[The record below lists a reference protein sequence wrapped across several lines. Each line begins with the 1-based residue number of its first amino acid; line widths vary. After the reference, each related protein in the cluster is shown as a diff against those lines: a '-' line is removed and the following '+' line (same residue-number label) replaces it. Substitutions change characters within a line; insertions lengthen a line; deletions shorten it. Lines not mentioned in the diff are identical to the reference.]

1 MKRRVLVVGA
11 GSIGLRHLQLLTEVE
26 GLAVEV
32 CDSRPEGLS
41 EAATAVPGARQWSDF
56 REAAASRPDLVF
68 VCTPPASHAPLSR
81 IALESGAHIFCEK
94 PISDSAAG
102 ARSMIRDQQRT
113 GRILNV
119 GFVQRFMPEMLRAQ
133 KLIREGRIG
142 RVCYARFSVATL
154 NTLANSR
161 SRHQRDVFGS
171 AALDYVYGFD
181 TFWWL
186 MEERPVSVY
195 ARGIQ
200 VEGLPFTSRPNLLS
214 AVIEYES
221 ERVAELHIDYV
232 AYPDR
237 CTYTFQ
243 GELGY
248 VQVDLSRNIVE
259 HGDRE
264 TGRRHVE
271 KLTVDRDDVMR
282 AQRDHFLD
290 ALEGRHP
297 VSSPPQDA
305 LHGTLGVDALIRSLK
320 TGQPESLETG

>member
-1 MKRRVLVVGA
+1 MKRVLVVGA
-11 GSIGLRHLQLLTEVE
+11 GSIGLRHLRLLTEVE
-26 GLAVEV
+26 GFAVEV
-32 CDSRPEGLS
+32 CDSRPDGLS
-41 EAATAVPGARQWSDF
+41 EAAAAVPGARQWGDF
-56 REAAASRPDLVF
+56 QEAAASRPDMVF
-68 VCTPPASHAPLSR
+68 VCTPPGSHAALTR
-81 IALESGAHIFCEK
+81 IALESGAHVFCEK

-102 ARSMIRDQQRT
+102 GRSMIRDQQRT
-113 GRILNV
+113 DRLLNV
-119 GFVQRFMPEMLRAQ
+119 GFVQRFMPEMLRAR
-133 KLIREGRIG
+133 KLIRDGRIG

-154 NTLANSR
+154 NTLQNSR

-186 MEERPVSVY
+186 MRERPVSVY

-248 VQVDLSRNIVE
+248 VRVDLSRNRVE

-264 TGRRHVE
+264 TGRRYVE
-271 KLTVDRDDVMR
+271 NLSVDRDDVMR
-282 AQRDHFLD
+282 DQRDHFLG
-290 ALEGRHP
+290 ALEGKHP
-297 VSSPPQDA
+297 VSSPPRDA
-305 LHGTLGVDALIRSLK
+305 LHGTLGVDALIRSLR
-320 TGQPESLETG
+320 TGRPEPLEAG

>member
-1 MKRRVLVVGA
+1 MKRFLVVGA
-11 GSIGLRHLQLLTEVE
+11 GSIGLRHLQLLDEVE

-41 EAATAVPGARQWSDF
+41 EAGTAVPGARQWRDF
-56 REAAASRPDLVF
+56 HKAAATGPDVVF
-68 VCTPPASHAPLSR
+68 VCTPPASHAALTR
-81 IALESGAHIFCEK
+81 IGLEAGAHVFCEK
-94 PISDSAAG
+94 PISDSAVG
-102 ARSMIRDQQRT
+102 AMAMIRDQQRT
-113 GRILNV
+113 GRFLNV
-119 GFVQRFMPEMLRAQ
+119 GFVQRFMPEMLRARQ
-133 KLIREGRIG
+133 LIREGRIG
-142 RVCYARFSVATL
+142 RVCYARFSVCTL
-154 NTLANSR
+154 KTLENSR

-186 MEERPVSVY
+186 LEERPVSVY

-221 ERVAELHIDYV
+221 ERVSELHIDYV
-232 AYPDR
+232 AYPER

-248 VQVDLSRNIVE
+248 IKVDLSRNRVE

-264 TGRRHVE
+264 TGRRRVE

-282 AQRDHFLD
+282 AQRDHFLE
-290 ALEGRHP
+290 ALEGLHP
-297 VSSPPQDA
+297 VSSPPRDA
-305 LHGTLGVDALIRSLK
+305 LEGTLGVDALIRSLK
-320 TGQPESLETG
+320 TGRPEPLDTG

>member
-1 MKRRVLVVGA
+1 MKRVLVVGA
-11 GSIGLRHLQLLTEVE
+11 GSIGLRHLRLLAEVE
-26 GLAVEV
+26 DLAVVV
-32 CDSRPEGLS
+32 CDSRPEGLA
-41 EAATAVPGARQWSDF
+41 EAGLAVPGARQWSDF
-56 REAAASRPDLVF
+56 QEAAASRPDVVF
-68 VCTPPASHAPLSR
+68 VCTPPGSHAALTR
-81 IALESGAHIFCEK
+81 IALESGADVFCEK

-102 ARSMIRDQQRT
+102 ARRMIRDQQRT
-113 GRILNV
+113 DRILNV
-119 GFVQRFMPEMLRAQ
+119 GFVQRFMPEMLRAR

-142 RVCYARFSVATL
+142 RVCYARFSVCTL
-154 NTLANSR
+154 KTLENSR

-186 MEERPVSVY
+186 MKERPVSVY
-195 ARGIQ
+195 ARGVQ

-221 ERVAELHIDYV
+221 ERIAELHIDYV

-243 GELGY
+243 GERGY
-248 VQVDLSRNIVE
+248 VRVDLSRNMVE
-259 HGDRE
+259 HGDGE
-264 TGRRHVE
+264 TGRRYVE
-271 KLTVDRDDVMR
+271 NLTVDRDDVMR
-282 AQRDHFLD
+282 DQRDHFLS

-320 TGQPESLETG
+320 TGRPEALETG

>member
-1 MKRRVLVVGA
+1 MKRVLVVGA
-11 GSIGLRHLQLLTEVE
+11 GSIGLRHLRLLAEVE
-26 GLAVEV
+26 DLAVAV
-32 CDSRPEGLS
+32 CDSRPEGLA
-41 EAATAVPGARQWSDF
+41 EAGLAAPGARQWSDF
-56 REAAASRPDLVF
+56 QEAAASRPDMVF
-68 VCTPPASHAPLSR
+68 VCTPPGSHAALTR
-81 IALESGAHIFCEK
+81 IALESGADVFCEK

-102 ARSMIRDQQRT
+102 ARRMIRDQQRT
-113 GRILNV
+113 DRILNV
-119 GFVQRFMPEMLRAQ
+119 GFVQRFMPEMLRAR

-142 RVCYARFSVATL
+142 RVCYARFSVCTL
-154 NTLANSR
+154 KTLENSR

-186 MEERPVSVY
+186 MKERPASVY
-195 ARGIQ
+195 ARGVQ

-221 ERVAELHIDYV
+221 ERIAELHIDYV

-243 GELGY
+243 GERGY
-248 VQVDLSRNIVE
+248 VRVDLSRNMVE
-259 HGDRE
+259 HGDGE
-264 TGRRHVE
+264 TGRRYVE
-271 KLTVDRDDVMR
+271 NLTVDRDDVMR
-282 AQRDHFLD
+282 DQRDHFLG

-320 TGQPESLETG
+320 TGRPEALETG

>member
-1 MKRRVLVVGA
+1 MVVGA
-11 GSIGLRHLQLLTEVE
+11 GSIGLRHLRLLDEVE
-26 GLAVEV
+26 GLKVEV

-41 EAATAVPGARQWSDF
+41 DAGTAVPGARQWSDF
-56 REAAASRPDLVF
+56 QEAASSRPDVVF
-68 VCTPPASHAPLSR
+68 VCTPPGSHAALTR
-81 IALESGAHIFCEK
+81 IALESGAHVFCEK
-94 PISDSAAG
+94 PISDSAVG
-102 ARSMIRDQQRT
+102 ARSMIRDQLRT
-113 GRILNV
+113 NRILNV
-119 GFVQRFMPEMLRAQ
+119 GFVQRFMPEMLRART
-133 KLIREGRIG
+133 LIRQGRIG
-142 RVCYARFSVATL
+142 RVCYARFSVCTL
-154 NTLANSR
+154 KTLENSR

-181 TFWWL
+181 TFRWL
-186 MEERPVSVY
+186 LRERPVSVY

-248 VQVDLSRNIVE
+248 VRVDLSRNIVE

-271 KLTVDRDDVMR
+271 DISVDRDDVMR
-282 AQRDHFLD
+282 DQRDHFLG

-320 TGQPESLETG
+320 TGRPEALETG

>member
-11 GSIGLRHLQLLTEVE
+11 GSIGLRHLRLLAEVE
-26 GLAVEV
+26 DLAVEV

-41 EAATAVPGARQWSDF
+41 EAGLSVPGARQWSDF
-56 REAAASRPDLVF
+56 QQAAAARPDVVF
-68 VCTPPASHAPLSR
+68 VCTPPASHAALSR
-81 IALESGAHIFCEK
+81 IALESGAHVFCEK
-94 PISDSAAG
+94 PISDSAVG

-113 GRILNV
+113 NRILNV
-119 GFVQRFMPEMLRAQ
+119 GFIQRFMPEMLRAQ
-133 KLIREGRIG
+133 KLIRQGRIG
-142 RVCYARFSVATL
+142 QVCYARFSVATL

-161 SRHQRDVFGS
+161 SRHQRNVFGS

-186 MEERPVSVY
+186 LKERPISVY

-248 VQVDLSRNIVE
+248 VRVDLSRNRVE

-271 KLTVDRDDVMR
+271 NLTVDRDDVMR

-290 ALEGRHP
+290 ALKGRHP
-297 VSSPPQDA
+297 VSSPPRDA
-305 LHGTLGVDALIRSLK
+305 LQGTMGVDALIRSLK